1 MASSSVRSDST
12 GRPQRGER
20 HGAGA
25 PTVDVVAVVGEPLDG
40 SLHAAGMGALRP
52 LGDRQGAGLGSAS
65 HPPAVDGLGPGGLLA
80 GAGTRRR
87 GGRRGARSCRA
98 PLRRMEQERPARWG
112 RYHPLAL
119 DEAPRHRTS
128 TQGGAP
134 ARFRRRAPAAPIVPR
149 PGGRSTGA
157 RGGMGC
163 PAGQG
168 PRGRRPPVCTVGAA
182 SGLLGRRAAP
192 RGGWRW
198 RDCATRPPSRV
209 RRAWP

>member
-1 MASSSVRSDST
+1 MAQAPPRWTWWRSLVSPLTAVCTRPGWVRFVPWGT
-12 GRPQRGER
+12 GRGRGWEAPPIPQLWTALGLEACWRGLAHVAEE
-20 HGAGA
+20 GAGA
-25 PTVDVVAVVGEPLDG
+25 REAVEP
-40 SLHAAGMGALRP
+40 
-52 LGDRQGAGLGSAS
+52 
-65 HPPAVDGLGPGGLLA
+65 
-80 GAGTRRR
+80 
-87 GGRRGARSCRA
+87 

-198 RDCATRPPSRV
+198 RGCATRPPSRV